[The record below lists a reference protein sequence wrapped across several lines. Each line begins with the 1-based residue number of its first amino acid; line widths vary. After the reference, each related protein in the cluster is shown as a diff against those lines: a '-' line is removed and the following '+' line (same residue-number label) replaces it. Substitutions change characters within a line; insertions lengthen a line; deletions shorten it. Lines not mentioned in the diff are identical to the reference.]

1 MLINLVVLSMP
12 SAKSSLVFR
21 ILSRIESAGNH
32 LPAPTLLFVYLALGI
47 LLLSALTSWLGVSAL
62 HPVTQQP
69 IQALNLLSA
78 EGLHR
83 ILESTVTNFTQFA
96 PVGTVLVAML
106 GIGVAER
113 SGLFAVVLGTA
124 VRRAKGVWL
133 TAIVVFVAIM
143 SSLAADT
150 GYVVLI
156 PLAAL
161 MFHAAGRHPLAGIAA
176 AFAGVSGGYSANLLL
191 GPFDAILAGISTE
204 AAQIIEPN
212 YHVSIAANYYFMI
225 ASTFLITVVGTF
237 VTNRWVEPR
246 LMAETADQ
254 PMLTADIAQ
263 SSDANS
269 SSVNDR
275 RGLIAVGILSLLFVT
290 LILWGLIPS
299 DGILRS
305 PQGEVLRSPFI
316 KGIVVIISVY
326 ALLCGAVFARVSG
339 RWKNLS
345 ECVGAME
352 SSMATMASYLVLMF
366 FAAQF
371 VAYFSWSQL
380 GIISAIEGAN
390 QLRSW
395 QLSHEFLLLVFVL
408 IAASINLL
416 IGSGSAKWALLAPI
430 FVPMLLLAGIPPES
444 SQIAFR
450 IGDSVTNIIT
460 PLMPYFG
467 VVIAYAQRY
476 KPNLGIGTLMALMLP
491 YSVSFLIAWSA
502 LMMVWLSM
510 GWPLGLS

>member
-1 MLINLVVLSMP
+1 VVFFMSL
-12 SAKSSLVFR
+12 AKPSLVFR
-21 ILSRIESAGNH
+21 ILSRIETVGNR
-32 LPAPTLLFVYLALGI
+32 LPPPTLLFVYLTLGI
-47 LLLSALTSWLGVSAL
+47 LVLSALTSWLGVAAL
-62 HPVTQQP
+62 HPVTQAP
-69 IQALNLLSA
+69 IQVLNLLST

-83 ILESTVTNFTQFA
+83 ILASTVSNFTQFA

-113 SGLFAVVLGTA
+113 SGLFAVLLGGI
-124 VRRAKGVWL
+124 VKRAKGAWL
-133 TAIVVFVAIM
+133 TMVVVFVAIM

-161 MFHAAGRHPLAGIAA
+161 VFHAAGRHPLAGIAA
-176 AFAGVSGGYSANLLL
+176 AFAGVSGGYSANLLI

-204 AAQIIEPN
+204 AAQIIDPT
-212 YHVSIAANYYFMI
+212 YQVSIAANYYFMI
-225 ASTFLITVVGTF
+225 GSTFLITIVGTF
-237 VTNRWVEPR
+237 VTNHWVEPR
-246 LMAETADQ
+246 LMTETNEPFIFNQADTQ
-254 PMLTADIAQ
+254 SADNAH
-263 SSDANS
+263 SP
-269 SSVNDR
+269 VNNR
-275 RGLIAVGILSLLFVT
+275 RGLIAVGILSILFAALL
-290 LILWGLIPS
+290 LWGLMPNN
-299 DGILRS
+299 GVLRS
-305 PQGEVLRSPFI
+305 PQGEILRSPFI
-316 KGIVVIISVY
+316 QGIVVIISLY

-339 RWKNLS
+339 RWKNLG
-345 ECVGAME
+345 ECVTAME
-352 SSMATMASYLVLMF
+352 VSMATMASYLVLMF

-371 VAYFSWSQL
+371 VAYFSWSQI

-395 QLSHEFLLLVFVL
+395 QLPHELLLLAFVL

-416 IGSGSAKWALLAPI
+416 VGSGSAKWALLAPI
-430 FVPMLLLAGIPPES
+430 FVPMLLLAGIPPEN

-491 YSVSFLIAWSA
+491 YSISFLIAWSV
-502 LMMVWLSM
+502 LMITWLSM
-510 GWPLGLS
+510 GWPLGLN

>member
-1 MLINLVVLSMP
+1 MSL
-12 SAKSSLVFR
+12 AKPSLVFR
-21 ILSRIESAGNH
+21 ILSRIESAGNR

-62 HPVTQQP
+62 HPVTQEP
-69 IQALNLLSA
+69 IQALNLLST

-83 ILESTVTNFTQFA
+83 ILASTVSNFTQFA

-113 SGLFAVVLGTA
+113 SGLFAVVLGGI
-124 VRRAKGVWL
+124 VKRAKGVWL
-133 TAIVVFVAIM
+133 TMVVVFVAIM

-161 MFHAAGRHPLAGIAA
+161 VFHAAGRHPLAGIAA

-212 YHVSIAANYYFMI
+212 YQVSIAANYYFMI
-225 ASTFLITVVGTF
+225 ASTFLITIVGTF

-246 LMAETADQ
+246 LLAESSEQ
-254 PMLTADIAQ
+254 PILSEDIAK
-263 SSDANS
+263 SSDDVS
-269 SSVNDR
+269 LSFNDR
-275 RGLIAVGILSLLFVT
+275 RGLIAVGILSIIFTVLL
-290 LILWGLIPS
+290 LWGLVPS
-299 DGILRS
+299 DGVLRS
-305 PQGEVLRSPFI
+305 TQGEVLRSPFI

-326 ALLCGAVFARVSG
+326 ALLSGAVFARVSG
-339 RWKNLS
+339 RWKKLS
-345 ECVGAME
+345 ECVVAME
-352 SSMATMASYLVLMF
+352 LSMATMASYLVLMF

-430 FVPMLLLAGIPPES
+430 FVPMLLLAGIPPEN

-491 YSVSFLIAWSA
+491 YSISFLIAWSA
-502 LMMVWLSM
+502 LMMTWLWM

>member
-1 MLINLVVLSMP
+1 MSLTKP
-12 SAKSSLVFR
+12 SFVFR
-21 ILSRIESAGNH
+21 VLSRIESAGNR

-62 HPVTQQP
+62 HPVTQEP
-69 IQALNLLSA
+69 IQALNLLST

-83 ILESTVTNFTQFA
+83 ILGSTVSNFTQFA

-113 SGLFAVVLGTA
+113 SGLFAVVLGGI
-124 VRRAKGVWL
+124 VKRAKGVWL
-133 TAIVVFVAIM
+133 TMVVVFVAIM

-161 MFHAAGRHPLAGIAA
+161 VFHAAGRHPLAGIAA

-204 AAQIIEPN
+204 AAQIIEPD
-212 YHVSIAANYYFMI
+212 YQVSIAANYYFMI
-225 ASTFLITVVGTF
+225 ASTFLITIVGTF

-246 LMAETADQ
+246 LMAENIEQ
-254 PMLTADIAQ
+254 PILSENIAQ
-263 SSDANS
+263 SSDDAS
-269 SSVNDR
+269 LRFNDR
-275 RGLIAVGILSLLFVT
+275 RGLIAVGILSTLFAVLL
-290 LILWGLIPS
+290 LGGLIPS
-299 DGILRS
+299 DGVLRS

-326 ALLCGAVFARVSG
+326 ALLCGVVFARVSG

-345 ECVGAME
+345 ECVTAME
-352 SSMATMASYLVLMF
+352 LSMATMASYLVLMF

-476 KPNLGIGTLMALMLP
+476 KSNLGIGTLMALMLP
-491 YSVSFLIAWSA
+491 YSISFLIAWSA
-502 LMMVWLSM
+502 LMMTWLWM